1 MSYQF
6 FLFYCNRRSYISIPE
21 GDALFIFMFK
31 VPLLSVNHNLPSLTL
46 YSLLSCSKTCIKE
59 IFSGDFFSF
68 YFVCFVCVIF
78 FCCFVLLCFVL
89 LVAATKVVSQ
99 AVKISIEVGGL
110 KLLSLPFSIVENNIQ
125 YN

>member
-1 MSYQF
+1 MHKGDLFRGFFFVLFCLFCLCDF
-6 FLFYCNRRSYISIPE
+6 FLF
-21 GDALFIFMFK
+21 
-31 VPLLSVNHNLPSLTL
+31 
-46 YSLLSCSKTCIKE
+46 
-59 IFSGDFFSF
+59 
-68 YFVCFVCVIF
+68 
-78 FCCFVLLCFVL
+78 CFVLLCFVL